1 MTPKERVCVA
11 NLSLSSRS
19 ALAPYWHSGRHGRA
33 DGQAG
38 VTLKEVTQFALAEIT
53 PFRGQKNVLAERMA
67 QSFGLTLPA
76 ANKTTQG
83 QGLRLVSIGPGKY
96 LVLAEADAAR
106 GLVSTLETQL
116 GGVAAVV
123 DQSDARAIIEVSGP
137 RARDALAKGIMIDL
151 DPSAFHT
158 GDAAT
163 TFAVQLWLTLW
174 QETGEPS
181 YRLSVFRAFGAD
193 LLHWLI
199 ASGQEFGCDLAD

>member
-1 MTPKERVCVA
+1 VA
-11 NLSLSSRS
+11 NPALSPRS
-19 ALAPYWHSGRHGRA
+19 ALAPYWHSGRHGRR

-53 PFRGQKNVLAERMA
+53 AFRGQKDALADRMA

-83 QGLRLVSIGPGKY
+83 QGVRLISVGPGKY
-96 LVLAEADAAR
+96 LALAEADAAH
-106 GLVSTLETQL
+106 GLIVNLEEKL
-116 GGVAAVV
+116 ENIAAVV
-123 DQSDARAIIEVSGP
+123 DQSDARAIVEISGP

-151 DPSAFHT
+151 DPSVFHD

-174 QETGEPS
+174 QENAEPS

-199 ASGQEFGCDLAD
+199 ASGQEFGCDLAE